1 MPNEAIMGQE
11 LLDERR
17 TETRRYKLRFPTREA
32 LEASLA
38 IEDVGGVVAVALPER
53 RVISLD
59 VPASQVSFLAESFDV
74 ARQHY
79 GAEIVEDYRYSLEQ
93 MDFFNPLAFAPEV
106 EAQQSLDD
114 VIAAIR
120 APSAWE
126 STRGEGVVIAIVD
139 TGIDGS
145 RPEFPHHKR
154 HHRSWAANGENPW
167 TDWQGHGSMCAAIA
181 AGTRSEGGEFDGV
194 APDAMIMSCRTH
206 FYDTELA
213 AIYDELAALARE
225 GTTVI
230 ASNSFGVQTGT
241 PPPVPADS
249 DFIPALDDAIE
260 AGVIVCFSAGNYHHL
275 AGGAADGHEPNSI
288 WLHKGREDLLTVGAA
303 KPDGSMWYYSSRGPG
318 QFFGQTGTARKPDL
332 VGITPPFGRVVYG
345 GGVSVLKDGW
355 GTSGCCPQ
363 VAGLAALIQSK
374 KLAADQPP
382 LGRNALFDAIRSTAA
397 DLSHH
402 SLSQGS
408 GRLDCGAAIA
418 QL

>member
-1 MPNEAIMGQE
+1 MPSEAVLGQE

-38 IEDVGGVVAVALPER
+38 IEAVGGAVAVALPER

-59 VPASQVSFLAESFDV
+59 VPAAQVSFMAEGFEA

-93 MDFFNPLAFAPEV
+93 LDFYNPLAFAPEG

-114 VIAAIR
+114 VIEAIG
-120 APSAWE
+120 APQAW
-126 STRGEGVVIAIVD
+126 SHSRGEGVVIAIVD
-139 TGIDGS
+139 TGIDGL
-145 RPEFPHHKR
+145 RPEFPHYKR
-154 HHRSWAANGENPW
+154 HPRSWAANGEDPW

-181 AGTRSEGGEFDGV
+181 AGTRSQGGEFDGV

-213 AIYDELAALARE
+213 AIYDELTSLARE
-225 GTTVI
+225 GATVI
-230 ASNSFGVQTGT
+230 ASNSFGVQSGS

-249 DFIPALDDAIE
+249 DFIPALDDAIA

-275 AGGAADGHEPNSI
+275 AGGTPDGHEPNSI
-288 WLHKGREDLLTVGAA
+288 WLHKGRSDLLTVGAA

-318 QFFGQTGTARKPDL
+318 QFPGQPLTSPKPDL

-345 GGVSVLKDGW
+345 SNVSVLKDGW

-363 VAGLAALIQSK
+363 AAGLIALLQSK
-374 KLAADQPP
+374 RHAEDEPP
-382 LGRNALFDAIRSTAA
+382 LSRDQLFDVIRKSSVS
-397 DLSHH
+397 LGHH
-402 SLSQGS
+402 GHSQGA
-408 GRLDCGAAIA
+408 GRLDCEAAVNRI
-418 QL
+418 